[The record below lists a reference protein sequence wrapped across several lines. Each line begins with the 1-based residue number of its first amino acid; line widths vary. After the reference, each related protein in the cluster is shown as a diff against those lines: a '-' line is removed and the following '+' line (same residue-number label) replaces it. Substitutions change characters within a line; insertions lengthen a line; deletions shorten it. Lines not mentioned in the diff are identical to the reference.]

1 MKTYGWRRFRPIPRL
16 IAVTSQPAHILKR
29 DHIHQEAERRTA
41 WKLFLV
47 KLNANRRDEGAL
59 FAARIGM
66 RRRCFAMAV
75 LMFRLRNGCYRL
87 MPVAAATL
95 RAGGNFIL
103 GRHRCLGLFG
113 DGASLVRMMPTT
125 TQQHMQG

>member
-1 MKTYGWRRFRPIPRL
+1 MPIEARDERDVETSPESRGVDEVLSALDQEELMQKMKTYGWRRFRPIPRL

-59 FAARIGM
+59 FSAW
-66 RRRCFAMAV
+66 C
-75 LMFRLRNGCYRL
+75 
-87 MPVAAATL
+87 
-95 RAGGNFIL
+95 
-103 GRHRCLGLFG
+103 
-113 DGASLVRMMPTT
+113 
-125 TQQHMQG
+125 